1 MCKRCLYD
9 KYMLFNHFYLMQG
22 KNRSPVCISNK
33 QRIHGVEPKLVC
45 QQIDKKTEKIRTAKH
60 IFSQV

>member
-1 MCKRCLYD
+1 MINICCLIIFILCKEKIEARFVSL
-9 KYMLFNHFYLMQG
+9 
-22 KNRSPVCISNK
+22 ISREFMALN
-33 QRIHGVEPKLVC
+33 QKLVC